1 MWNLQ
6 ITGFQRTLGSIGRTK
21 ISYKY
26 TNILNGTETI
36 MSLSHKGTQVV
47 GLTGSTGGAIKGAHR
62 EFLFTLY
69 IKKCP
74 AEV

>member
-1 MWNLQ
+1 
-6 ITGFQRTLGSIGRTK
+6 
-21 ISYKY
+21 
-26 TNILNGTETI
+26 